1 LLLFAILHAA
11 DIQDRDGGI
20 LLITT
25 LLKAYPRLLK
35 LSADGDYQGPI
46 FFQKIQENTA
56 KHCC

>member
-1 LLLFAILHAA
+1 LLFAILHAA

-35 LSADGDYQGPI
+35 LSADGDYQGPN
-46 FFQKIQENTA
+46 FSKKFKKI
-56 KHCC
+56 